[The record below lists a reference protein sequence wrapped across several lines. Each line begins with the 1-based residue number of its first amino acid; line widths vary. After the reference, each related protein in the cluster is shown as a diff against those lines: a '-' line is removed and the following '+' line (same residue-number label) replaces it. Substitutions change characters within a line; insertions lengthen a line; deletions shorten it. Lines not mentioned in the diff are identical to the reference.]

1 MKKERVEEIVNNEE
15 IELLYPEDP
24 DQYYVYKIRP
34 IWARKSDLDIPV
46 SNLSIND
53 PKKMKKYDIDEFNYM
68 EFIPE
73 PKNIQQENN
82 DKIEILHPNEP
93 VKYYKSKMVPI
104 WKREAEPAKNNDE
117 IVEEPNDRY
126 YYQNKIRP
134 IWNQENEL
142 SISEAIL

>member
-1 MKKERVEEIVNNEE
+1 MKKERVEEIVNNEG

-24 DQYYVYKIRP
+24 DQYYVYKIKP
-34 IWARKSDLDIPV
+34 IWAKKSDLDTPV

-82 DKIEILHPNEP
+82 DKIEILHPEEP
-93 VKYYKSKMVPI
+93 IKYYKSKMVHNI
-104 WKREAEPAKNNDE
+104 TRGIVHEQAKKRCFKH
-117 IVEEPNDRY
+117 I
-126 YYQNKIRP
+126 
-134 IWNQENEL
+134 
-142 SISEAIL
+142 ISSFSY